1 MKPSALNSRTVAL
14 MLYCP
19 NGGESERGV
28 HRRASTAGT
37 SAESE
42 RGELQARQTPHQ
54 HGAWCGGA
62 TRRTRRNTVATPSLM
77 MEVGPSGLAARSQL
91 VSNLAVAQLLVCFLA
106 GLLRP
111 DSFVVA
117 PLVALYAD
125 TYVPG
130 PPCCAYG
137 LRVPAS
143 SMLYVPEAQGS
154 LPRGGTT
161 VRTPCAY
168 QPQAC
173 HTYRGTPGG
182 ALRGAGTGQARHR
195 AEG

>member
-1 MKPSALNSRTVAL
+1 
-14 MLYCP
+14 
-19 NGGESERGV
+19 
-28 HRRASTAGT
+28 
-37 SAESE
+37 
-42 RGELQARQTPHQ
+42 
-54 HGAWCGGA
+54 
-62 TRRTRRNTVATPSLM
+62 M
-77 MEVGPSGLAARSQL
+77 MEVSPSGLAARSQL

-154 LPRGGTT
+154 VSRGGTT
-161 VRTPCAY
+161 VCAY

-182 ALRGAGTGQARHR
+182 ALRGAGAGQARHR